1 MLIGVNSIGI
11 ACKTTKAE
19 DLKERNFIMKRSL
32 GAPMNK
38 IGVIISH
45 EYRTRVRAKWFIVST
60 LLAPLGLAL
69 LIAVP
74 VIAAILAGDGTEG
87 KIALVDR
94 TGLIAST
101 VVASDTARFELAG
114 SRTEQNLAAAVQD
127 ESIQA
132 YVVIPDNV
140 LDSGTVTMYSRGG
153 SGIAFS
159 SSIESALEP
168 VITRARLTQRGTDT
182 SVISLVEQGVRVI
195 GLKQTD
201 EGVKADASEASAM
214 IGYISGFVIYM
225 LIFLYGSMVMRGVV
239 EEKANR
245 IIEVIASSARPF
257 EIMMGKVVGIG
268 LVGLTQLTAWFV
280 LGSIVTSVAGIALSS
295 SLPAP
300 DPANPMMQG
309 GGLSAVLAQEGI
321 ALPEIQIVSI
331 LMFIF
336 NFFAGYFLYASLF
349 AAVGSAVDQEADAN
363 SLTFPITLPIGITM
377 LFIGNV
383 IAAPN
388 GTLATVLS
396 MIPLFS
402 PILMTVR
409 VAATDVPWWQLLG
422 SMALSVGGFFGAIWL
437 ASRIYRIGILSYGKK
452 PSFKEIARWITQR
465 V

>member
-1 MLIGVNSIGI
+1 
-11 ACKTTKAE
+11 
-19 DLKERNFIMKRSL
+19 
-32 GAPMNK
+32 MNK

-94 TGLIAST
+94 TGLIAPT
-101 VVASDTARFELAG
+101 VVSSDTARFELAG

-295 SLPAP
+295 SMPAP

-422 SMALSVGGFFGAIWL
+422 SMVLSVGGFFGAIWL

>member
-1 MLIGVNSIGI
+1 
-11 ACKTTKAE
+11 
-19 DLKERNFIMKRSL
+19 
-32 GAPMNK
+32 MNK

-114 SRTEQNLAAAVQD
+114 SRTEQSLAAAVQD

-168 VITRARLTQRGTDT
+168 VITRARLNQRGTDT

-295 SLPAP
+295 SMPAP

-422 SMALSVGGFFGAIWL
+422 SMVLSVGGFFGAIWL

>member
-1 MLIGVNSIGI
+1 
-11 ACKTTKAE
+11 
-19 DLKERNFIMKRSL
+19 
-32 GAPMNK
+32 MNK

-114 SRTEQNLAAAVQD
+114 SRTEQSLAAAVQD

-168 VITRARLTQRGTDT
+168 VITRARLNQRGTDT

>member
-1 MLIGVNSIGI
+1 
-11 ACKTTKAE
+11 
-19 DLKERNFIMKRSL
+19 
-32 GAPMNK
+32 MNK

-45 EYRTRVRAKWFIVST
+45 EYRTRVRAKWFIIST

-74 VIAAILAGDGTEG
+74 VIAALLAGDGTEG

-94 TGLIAST
+94 TGLIAPA
-101 VVASDTARFELAG
+101 VVASDTVRFESAG
-114 SRTEQNLAAAVQD
+114 SRSERDLAQAVQD

-132 YVVIPDNV
+132 YVVIPENV
-140 LDSGTVTMYSRGG
+140 LDSGAVTMYSRGG

-159 SSIESALEP
+159 SSIESAIEP
-168 VITRARLTQRGTDT
+168 VVTRARLAQRGTDT
-182 SVISLVEQGVRVI
+182 SVIDLVEQGVRVI

-201 EGVKADASEASAM
+201 EGVKADASEASAL
-214 IGYISGFVIYM
+214 IGYVSGFIIYM
-225 LIFLYGSMVMRGVV
+225 LIFLYGTMVMRGVV

-268 LVGLTQLTAWFV
+268 LVGLTQLAAWFA
-280 LGSIVTSVAGIALSS
+280 LGAIVVSVVGVALSS
-295 SLPAP
+295 AIPAA
-300 DPANPMMQG
+300 DPTTPMMQG

-321 ALPEIQIVSI
+321 VIPEIKISMIV
-331 LMFIF
+331 MFVF
-336 NFFAGYFLYASLF
+336 NLFAGYFLYASLF

-363 SLTFPITLPIGITM
+363 SLTFPITMPVVLTM

-388 GTLATVLS
+388 GTFATVMSL
-396 MIPLFS
+396 IPLFS

-409 VAATDVPWWQLLG
+409 VAATDVPWWQLIA
-422 SMALSVGGFFGAIWL
+422 SMVLSIGGFFGAIWI

-452 PSFKEIARWITQR
+452 PSLREIARWITQR

>member
-1 MLIGVNSIGI
+1 
-11 ACKTTKAE
+11 
-19 DLKERNFIMKRSL
+19 
-32 GAPMNK
+32 MNK

-45 EYRTRVRAKWFIVST
+45 EYRTRVRAKWFIIST
-60 LLAPLGLAL
+60 LLAPLGVAL

-94 TGLIAST
+94 TGLIAPA

-114 SRTEQNLAAAVQD
+114 ARTEQNLAAAVQD

-132 YVVIPDNV
+132 YVVISDNV

-159 SSIESALEP
+159 SSIESAIEP
-168 VITRARLTQRGTDT
+168 VVTRARLAQRGTDT
-182 SVISLVEQGVRVI
+182 SVIDLVDQGVRVI

-300 DPANPMMQG
+300 DPMNPMMQG

-321 ALPEIQIVSI
+321 ALPEIQVVSI

-422 SMALSVGGFFGAIWL
+422 SMVLSVGGFFGAIWL

>member
-1 MLIGVNSIGI
+1 
-11 ACKTTKAE
+11 
-19 DLKERNFIMKRSL
+19 
-32 GAPMNK
+32 MNK

-94 TGLIAST
+94 TGLIAPT
-101 VVASDTARFELAG
+101 VVSSDTARFELAG

-295 SLPAP
+295 SMPAP

-309 GGLSAVLAQEGI
+309 GGLSAILAQEGI

-402 PILMTVR
+402 PIMMTVR

-422 SMALSVGGFFGAIWL
+422 SMVLSVGGFFGAIWL

>member
-1 MLIGVNSIGI
+1 
-11 ACKTTKAE
+11 
-19 DLKERNFIMKRSL
+19 
-32 GAPMNK
+32 MNK

-114 SRTEQNLAAAVQD
+114 SRTEQSLAAAVQD

-321 ALPEIQIVSI
+321 TLPEIQIVSI

-422 SMALSVGGFFGAIWL
+422 SMVLSVGGFFGAIWL

>member
-1 MLIGVNSIGI
+1 
-11 ACKTTKAE
+11 
-19 DLKERNFIMKRSL
+19 
-32 GAPMNK
+32 MNK

-321 ALPEIQIVSI
+321 ALPEFQIVSI

-422 SMALSVGGFFGAIWL
+422 SMVLSVGGFFGAIWL

>member
-1 MLIGVNSIGI
+1 
-11 ACKTTKAE
+11 
-19 DLKERNFIMKRSL
+19 
-32 GAPMNK
+32 MNK

-321 ALPEIQIVSI
+321 TLPEIQIVSI

-422 SMALSVGGFFGAIWL
+422 SMVLSVGGFFGAIWL

>member
-1 MLIGVNSIGI
+1 
-11 ACKTTKAE
+11 
-19 DLKERNFIMKRSL
+19 
-32 GAPMNK
+32 MNK

-295 SLPAP
+295 SMPAP

-309 GGLSAVLAQEGI
+309 GSLSAVLAQEGI

-422 SMALSVGGFFGAIWL
+422 SMVLSVGGFFGAIWL

>member
-1 MLIGVNSIGI
+1 
-11 ACKTTKAE
+11 
-19 DLKERNFIMKRSL
+19 
-32 GAPMNK
+32 MNK

-45 EYRTRVRAKWFIVST
+45 EYRTRVRAKWFIIST
-60 LLAPLGLAL
+60 LLAPLGVAL

-94 TGLIAST
+94 TGLIAPA

-114 SRTEQNLAAAVQD
+114 ARTEQNLAAAVQD

-159 SSIESALEP
+159 SSIESAIEP
-168 VITRARLTQRGTDT
+168 VVTRARLAQRGTDT
-182 SVISLVEQGVRVI
+182 SVIDLVEQGVRVI

-300 DPANPMMQG
+300 DPMNPMMQG

-321 ALPEIQIVSI
+321 ALPEIQVVSI

-422 SMALSVGGFFGAIWL
+422 SMVLSVGGFFGAIWL

>member
-1 MLIGVNSIGI
+1 
-11 ACKTTKAE
+11 
-19 DLKERNFIMKRSL
+19 
-32 GAPMNK
+32 MNK

>member
-1 MLIGVNSIGI
+1 
-11 ACKTTKAE
+11 
-19 DLKERNFIMKRSL
+19 MK
-32 GAPMNK
+32 K

-45 EYRTRVRAKWFIVST
+45 EYRIRVRAKWFIIST
-60 LLAPLGLAL
+60 LLAPLGVAL

-74 VIAAILAGDGTEG
+74 VIAALLAGDGTEG

-94 TGLIAST
+94 TGLIAPA
-101 VVASDTARFELAG
+101 VVASDTARFELVG
-114 SRTEQNLAAAVQD
+114 SRSERDLAQAVRD

-132 YVVIPDNV
+132 YVVIPENV
-140 LDSGTVTMYSRGG
+140 LDSGAVTMYSRGG

-159 SSIESALEP
+159 SSIESAIEP
-168 VITRARLTQRGTDT
+168 VVTRARLTQRGTDT
-182 SVISLVEQGVRVI
+182 SVIDLVEQGVRVI

-201 EGVKADASEASAM
+201 EGVKADTSEASAM

-268 LVGLTQLTAWFV
+268 LVGLTQLSAWFV
-280 LGSIVTSVAGIALSS
+280 LGSIVTTVAGLALSS

-300 DPANPMMQG
+300 DPTNPMMQE

-321 ALPEIQIVSI
+321 ALPEIHIVSI

-363 SLTFPITLPIGITM
+363 SLSFPVTLPIGITM

-383 IAAPN
+383 IATPN

-409 VAATDVPWWQLLG
+409 VAATDVPWWQLVG
-422 SMALSVGGFFGAIWL
+422 SMVFSVAGFFGAIWI

-452 PSFKEIARWITQR
+452 PSLKEIARWITQR

>member
-1 MLIGVNSIGI
+1 
-11 ACKTTKAE
+11 
-19 DLKERNFIMKRSL
+19 
-32 GAPMNK
+32 MNK
-38 IGVIISH
+38 IGVIIAH
-45 EYRTRVRAKWFIVST
+45 EYRTRVRAKWFIIST
-60 LLAPLGLAL
+60 LLAPFGLAL
-69 LIAVP
+69 LIVVP
-74 VIAAILAGDGTEG
+74 ALAAILAGDGTEG
-87 KIALVDR
+87 KVALLDR
-94 TGLIAST
+94 TGIIAPA
-101 VVASDTARFELAG
+101 VVASDTSRFELAG
-114 SRTEQNLAAAVQD
+114 DRSEQTLASLVQD

-132 YVVIPDNV
+132 YVVIPENI
-140 LDSGTVTMYSRGG
+140 LDSGTATMYSRGG

-159 SSIESALEP
+159 SSIESALDP
-168 VITRARLTQRGTDT
+168 VVTRARLAQRGTDT
-182 SVISLVEQGVRVI
+182 SVIALVEQGVRVV

-201 EGVKADASEASAM
+201 EGVKADASEASAVL
-214 IGYISGFVIYM
+214 GYVSGFVIYM

-268 LVGLTQLTAWFV
+268 LVGLTQLAAWFA
-280 LGSIVTSVAGIALSS
+280 LGSLVTTVAGIALSP
-295 SLPAP
+295 SLPAA
-300 DPANPMMQG
+300 DPSNPMMQG
-309 GGLSAVLAQEGI
+309 GGLSAMLAQEGI

-409 VAATDVPWWQLLG
+409 VAATDVPWWQLL
-422 SMALSVGGFFGAIWL
+422 SSIVLSIGGFFGAIWL

-452 PSFKEIARWITQR
+452 PTLKEIARWITQR

>member
-1 MLIGVNSIGI
+1 
-11 ACKTTKAE
+11 
-19 DLKERNFIMKRSL
+19 
-32 GAPMNK
+32 MNK
-38 IGVIISH
+38 IGVIIAH
-45 EYRTRVRAKWFIVST
+45 EYRSRVRAKWFIVST
-60 LLAPLGLAL
+60 LLAPFGLAL
-69 LIAVP
+69 LIVIP
-74 VIAAILAGDGTEG
+74 VIAALLAGDGTEG
-87 KIALVDR
+87 KIALMDR
-94 TGLIAST
+94 TGLIAPD
-101 VVASDTARFELAG
+101 VVASDTSRFELAG
-114 SRTEQNLAAAVQD
+114 ARSERDLASAVRD
-127 ESIQA
+127 EILQA
-132 YVVIPDNV
+132 YVVIPENI
-140 LDSGTVTMYSRGG
+140 LDSGTATMYSRGG

-159 SSIESALEP
+159 ASIEGALEP
-168 VITRARLTQRGTDT
+168 VVTRARLTQRGTDT
-182 SVISLVEQGVRVI
+182 SVISLVEQGVRVV

-201 EGVKADASEASAM
+201 EGVKADASEASAVL
-214 IGYISGFVIYM
+214 GYVSGFVIYM

-268 LVGLTQLTAWFV
+268 LVGLTQLAAWFA
-280 LGSIVTSVAGIALSS
+280 LGSLVTTVAGVALSS

-300 DPANPMMQG
+300 DPSNPMTQG

-321 ALPEIQIVSI
+321 ALPEIQIVSV

-349 AAVGSAVDQEADAN
+349 AAVGSAVDQEADAG
-363 SLTFPITLPIGITM
+363 SLTFPVTLPVMITM

-396 MIPLFS
+396 LIPLFS

-409 VAATDVPWWQLLG
+409 VAATNVPWWQLV
-422 SMALSVGGFFGAIWL
+422 LSIMLSIGAFFGAIWL
-437 ASRIYRIGILSYGKK
+437 ASRIYRIGMLSYGKK

>member
-1 MLIGVNSIGI
+1 
-11 ACKTTKAE
+11 
-19 DLKERNFIMKRSL
+19 
-32 GAPMNK
+32 MNK

-94 TGLIAST
+94 TGLIAPT

-321 ALPEIQIVSI
+321 ALPEIQIMSI

-422 SMALSVGGFFGAIWL
+422 SMMLSIGGFFGAIWL

-452 PSFKEIARWITQR
+452 PSFKEITRWITQR

>member
-1 MLIGVNSIGI
+1 
-11 ACKTTKAE
+11 
-19 DLKERNFIMKRSL
+19 
-32 GAPMNK
+32 MNK

-45 EYRTRVRAKWFIVST
+45 EYRTRVRAKWFIIST

-74 VIAAILAGDGTEG
+74 VIAAMLAGDGTEG
-87 KIALVDR
+87 KVALVDR
-94 TGLIAST
+94 TGLIAPT

-168 VITRARLTQRGTDT
+168 VITRTRLTQRGTDT

-422 SMALSVGGFFGAIWL
+422 SMVLSVGGFFGAIWL

>member
-1 MLIGVNSIGI
+1 
-11 ACKTTKAE
+11 
-19 DLKERNFIMKRSL
+19 
-32 GAPMNK
+32 MNK

-69 LIAVP
+69 MIAVP

-94 TGLIAST
+94 TGLIAPT

-132 YVVIPDNV
+132 YVVIPDNI

-422 SMALSVGGFFGAIWL
+422 SMVLSVGGFFGAIWL

>member
-1 MLIGVNSIGI
+1 
-11 ACKTTKAE
+11 
-19 DLKERNFIMKRSL
+19 
-32 GAPMNK
+32 MNK

-45 EYRTRVRAKWFIVST
+45 EYRTRVRAKWFIIST
-60 LLAPLGLAL
+60 LLAPFGLAL
-69 LIAVP
+69 LIVVP
-74 VIAAILAGDGTEG
+74 ALAAILAGDGTEG
-87 KIALVDR
+87 KVALLDR
-94 TGLIAST
+94 TGIIAPA

-114 SRTEQNLAAAVQD
+114 ARTEQTLAAAVQD

-132 YVVIPDNV
+132 YVVIPENI
-140 LDSGTVTMYSRGG
+140 LDSGTATMYSRGG

-168 VITRARLTQRGTDT
+168 VVTRARLAQRGTDT
-182 SVISLVEQGVRVI
+182 SVIALVEQGVRVV

-201 EGVKADASEASAM
+201 EGVKADASEASAVL
-214 IGYISGFVIYM
+214 GYVSGFVIYM

-268 LVGLTQLTAWFV
+268 LVGLTQLAAWFA
-280 LGSIVTSVAGIALSS
+280 LGSIVTTVAGVALSS
-295 SLPAP
+295 SMPTP
-300 DPANPMMQG
+300 DPSNPMMQG
-309 GGLSAVLAQEGI
+309 GGLSAMLAQEGI

-388 GTLATVLS
+388 GALATVLS

-422 SMALSVGGFFGAIWL
+422 SIVLSIGGFFGAIWI

-452 PSFKEIARWITQR
+452 PSFKEIIRWVTQR

>member
-1 MLIGVNSIGI
+1 
-11 ACKTTKAE
+11 
-19 DLKERNFIMKRSL
+19 
-32 GAPMNK
+32 MNK

-422 SMALSVGGFFGAIWL
+422 SMVLSVGGFFGAIWL

>member
-1 MLIGVNSIGI
+1 
-11 ACKTTKAE
+11 
-19 DLKERNFIMKRSL
+19 
-32 GAPMNK
+32 
-38 IGVIISH
+38 
-45 EYRTRVRAKWFIVST
+45 
-60 LLAPLGLAL
+60 
-69 LIAVP
+69 
-74 VIAAILAGDGTEG
+74 
-87 KIALVDR
+87 
-94 TGLIAST
+94 
-101 VVASDTARFELAG
+101 
-114 SRTEQNLAAAVQD
+114 
-127 ESIQA
+127 
-132 YVVIPDNV
+132 
-140 LDSGTVTMYSRGG
+140 MYSRGG

-168 VITRARLTQRGTDT
+168 VITRTRLTQRGTDT

-295 SLPAP
+295 SMPAP

-309 GGLSAVLAQEGI
+309 GSLSAVLAQEGI

-422 SMALSVGGFFGAIWL
+422 SMVLSVGGFFGAIWL

>member
-1 MLIGVNSIGI
+1 
-11 ACKTTKAE
+11 
-19 DLKERNFIMKRSL
+19 
-32 GAPMNK
+32 MNK

-94 TGLIAST
+94 TGLIAPT

-295 SLPAP
+295 SMPAP

-309 GGLSAVLAQEGI
+309 GGLSAILAQEGI

-422 SMALSVGGFFGAIWL
+422 SMVLSVGGFFGAIWL

>member
-1 MLIGVNSIGI
+1 
-11 ACKTTKAE
+11 
-19 DLKERNFIMKRSL
+19 
-32 GAPMNK
+32 MNK

-45 EYRTRVRAKWFIVST
+45 EYRTRVRAKWFIIST
-60 LLAPLGLAL
+60 LLAPLGVAL

-94 TGLIAST
+94 TGLIAPA

-114 SRTEQNLAAAVQD
+114 ARTEQNLAAAVQD

-159 SSIESALEP
+159 SSIESAIEP
-168 VITRARLTQRGTDT
+168 VVTRARLAQRGTDT
-182 SVISLVEQGVRVI
+182 SVIDLVEQGVRVI

-300 DPANPMMQG
+300 DPMNPMMQG

-321 ALPEIQIVSI
+321 ALPEIHIVSI

-422 SMALSVGGFFGAIWL
+422 SMVLSVGGFFGAIWL